1 MNQRH
6 RRAQYASRA
15 SVLLNTFM
23 MVKERPEPC
32 LPAIIIGIRS
42 NGIQVGFANINNISH
57 SPFHRQAMIPKFGLE
72 TVIYLNGGE
81 QQQTSG
87 KQSGRNGGPRRT
99 VEQMTEFCAANG
111 IRLFQEVKVS
121 LAIAE
126 RKDQRKRIDVRL
138 VEPRI
143 EGFSIVTDCET
154 ELPS

>member
-1 MNQRH
+1 
-6 RRAQYASRA
+6 
-15 SVLLNTFM
+15 
-23 MVKERPEPC
+23 
-32 LPAIIIGIRS
+32 
-42 NGIQVGFANINNISH
+42 
-57 SPFHRQAMIPKFGLE
+57 MIPKFGLE

-81 QQQTSG
+81 QQQASG
-87 KQSGRNGGPRRT
+87 KLSGRGGSRRT